1 MYDWLMLINQSLLII
16 FIDYLL
22 IELISCSNLLGVGTY
37 MLFK

>member
-1 MYDWLMLINQSLLII
+1 MIGWLILINQSLLII

-22 IELISCSNLLGVGTY
+22 IELISGSNLLGIGTY